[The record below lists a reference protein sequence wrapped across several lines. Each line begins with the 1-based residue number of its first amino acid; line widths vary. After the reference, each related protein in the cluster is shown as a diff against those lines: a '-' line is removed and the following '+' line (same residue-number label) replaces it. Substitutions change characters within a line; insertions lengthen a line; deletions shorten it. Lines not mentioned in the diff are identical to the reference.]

1 MSGASAA
8 ATDRLT
14 PQPWMTAPAT
24 RAVMDA
30 LTRDGAQARFVGGCV
45 RDACL
50 GRVVKDIDI
59 ATDAPPERVM
69 QLLKAAQIQAVPT
82 GIEHGTVTAVSDHRP
97 HEITTLRRDVST
109 DGRRA
114 VVAFTDDWRE
124 DAARRDFTFNAM
136 SCDADGALYDYFGG
150 RADLAVGRV
159 RFVGDAETRLREDVL
174 RLLRFFRFNAHYGRP
189 PLDAEGLD
197 ACTRLASLLPTL
209 SGERL
214 AQETLRLLAA
224 PNPVAI
230 VALMAERGVL
240 AAYLPEAR
248 RIAALKA
255 LVTIEGITLG
265 ADPVRRLAALI
276 EGGAGAA
283 QAVAERLRLS
293 VAQRD
298 RLVALAPPASLSP
311 ELPEKERRR
320 GFNRMDDDLRADR
333 VLVAW
338 AIATASADGMLDRR
352 ATEAWQALFAEAR
365 AWQRRVLPIKG
376 RDALALGAKPGPAL
390 GALLDDV
397 EQWWEAGD
405 FAADRDACLAELKK
419 RLQ

>member
-1 MSGASAA
+1 MNE

-24 RAVMDA
+24 RSVIDA
-30 LTRDGAQARFVGGCV
+30 LTRDGAEARFVGGCV

-50 GRVVKDIDI
+50 GRAVKDIDI

-69 QLLKAAQIQAVPT
+69 QLLKAAAIHAVPT
-82 GIEHGTVTAVSDHRP
+82 GIDHGTVTAVSDHRP

-114 VVAFTDDWRE
+114 TVAFTDDWRQ

-136 SCDADGALYDYFGG
+136 SCTLDGVLYDYFGG
-150 RADLAVGRV
+150 RADLAAGRV
-159 RFVGDAETRLREDVL
+159 RFVGDAETRIREDVL

-189 PLDAEGLD
+189 PIDEAGLD

-224 PNPVAI
+224 PGPVAI
-230 VALMAERGVL
+230 LSLMAERGIL
-240 AAYLPEAR
+240 AAYLPEANR
-248 RIAALKA
+248 VAMLKA
-255 LVTIEGITLG
+255 LATIEGITLG

-276 EGGAGAA
+276 AGGAAA
-283 QAVAERLRLS
+283 AGAVAERLRLS
-293 VAQRD
+293 TAHRE
-298 RLVALAPPASLSP
+298 RLVALASPATLSP
-311 ELPEKERRR
+311 EMSGKERRR
-320 GFNRMDDDLRADR
+320 AFNRIDDALRVDL

-338 AIATASADGMLDRR
+338 AAATAAADGQLDRR
-352 ATEAWQALFAEAR
+352 ATEDWRALFAEAQ
-365 AWQRRVLPIKG
+365 AWRRRELPVKG
-376 RDALALGAKPGPAL
+376 RDALALGASPGPAL
-390 GALLDDV
+390 GAALDGLAA
-397 EQWWEAGD
+397 WWEAGD
-405 FAADRDACLAELKK
+405 FTAGREECLAELKK

>member
-1 MSGASAA
+1 MTEAS
-8 ATDRLT
+8 DRLT

-24 RAVMDA
+24 RAVIDA

-45 RDACL
+45 RDACV
-50 GRVVKDIDI
+50 GRAVKDIDI

-69 QLLKAAQIQAVPT
+69 QLLQAAAIHAVPT

-114 VVAFTDDWRE
+114 TVAFTDDWRQ

-136 SCDADGALYDYFGG
+136 SCTLDGILYDYFGG
-150 RADLAVGRV
+150 RADLAAGRV
-159 RFVGDAETRLREDVL
+159 RFVGDAETRIREDVL

-189 PLDAEGLD
+189 PIDEAGLD

-224 PNPVAI
+224 PSPVAI
-230 VALMAERGVL
+230 VSLMAERGIF
-240 AAYLPEAR
+240 AAYLPEAQR
-248 RIAALKA
+248 VAMLKA
-255 LVTIEGITLG
+255 LATIEGITVG

-276 EGGAGAA
+276 AGGAAA
-283 QAVAERLRLS
+283 AGAVAERLRLS
-293 VAQRD
+293 AAQRE
-298 RLVALAPPASLSP
+298 RLAALALPSTLSP
-311 ELPEKERRR
+311 EMSGKERRR
-320 GFNRMDDDLRADR
+320 AFNRIDDSLRADL

-338 AIATASADGMLDRR
+338 AAATASTDGQLDRR
-352 ATEAWQALFAEAR
+352 ATEDWQALFAEAQ
-365 AWQRRVLPIKG
+365 AWRRRELPVKG
-376 RDALALGAKPGPAL
+376 RDALALGASPGPAL
-390 GALLDDV
+390 GALLDDLAA
-397 EQWWEAGD
+397 WWETGD
-405 FAADRDACLAELKK
+405 FAAGREQCLAELKK